1 MHLLR
6 FTKCRS
12 VSSASVEEVDNRLK
26 TVFESFP
33 QHISIA
39 VMFWFCG
46 ALGLLLELPVTKRF
60 LSNTVLRLD
69 GRRLSDVPKP
79 PSWTGSFNPFPAL
92 VIGVTGLAM
101 SAHHQAYVL
110 AVRSLPWVFG
120 VTLY

>member
-6 FTKCRS
+6 FTRFRF
-12 VSSASVEEVDNRLK
+12 VSSASVEEVDHPLK
-26 TVFESFP
+26 TVFVSSL

-46 ALGLLLELPVTKRF
+46 ALGLLLELPVAKRF

-110 AVRSLPWVFG
+110 AVRSLAWVPC
-120 VTLY
+120 VTLC